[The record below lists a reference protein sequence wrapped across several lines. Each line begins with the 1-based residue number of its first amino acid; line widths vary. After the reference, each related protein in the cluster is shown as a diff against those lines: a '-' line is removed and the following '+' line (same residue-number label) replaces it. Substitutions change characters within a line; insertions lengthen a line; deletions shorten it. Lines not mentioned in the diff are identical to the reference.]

1 MAVTPLHNG
10 DKLWEAMSSALLE
23 GRLPDAVTSVRANLF
38 DKRNEINNNKP
49 MFKVNIYTKDF
60 GNQDEVLRVEDSIIS
75 NLNMPVTC
83 LHMLIYKAEIYS
95 YLNIFDGNKYGR
107 NGKGIKP
114 SMYVSKLIKQ
124 NKRV

>member
-1 MAVTPLHNG
+1 MAVTPLQNA
-10 DKLWEAMSSALLE
+10 DKLWEAMSSALLK
-23 GRLPDAVTSVRANLF
+23 GRFPDAVTSVRANLF
-38 DKRNEINNNKP
+38 DKRNENYN

-75 NLNMPVTC
+75 NLNMPVSC
-83 LHMLIYKAEIYS
+83 LDMLIYKAEIYS

-114 SMYVSKLIKQ
+114 SMYVSKFLKQ
-124 NKRV
+124 HKRV